1 MPPRRKKSKS
11 RRRRFKGVNLWNVAE
26 SLVQANIV
34 TQNIFGTDPLAFLV
48 GKTSAGYGHS
58 SLAVSNVGRTQ
69 IGIGE
74 LLGLGSANGEANR
87 EAAWNNVKS
96 NWMPLI
102 TQTVATRVGFTVAKR
117 LTRGIRSDMNKGFR
131 MVGLQNEVKV

>member
-48 GKTSAGYGHS
+48 GKTSSGYGNS

-87 EAAWNNVKS
+87 EAAWNNVKN

-102 TQTVATRVGFTVAKR
+102 AQTVGTRIGFTVAKR
-117 LTRGIRSDMNKGFR
+117 LTRGIRSDMNRGLR

>member
-11 RRRRFKGVNLWNVAE
+11 RSRRFKGVNLWNVAE

-48 GKTSAGYGHS
+48 GKTSSGYGNS

-87 EAAWNNVKS
+87 EAAWNNVKN

-102 TQTVATRVGFTVAKR
+102 AQTVGTRIGFTVAKR
-117 LTRGIRSDMNKGFR
+117 LTRGIRSDMNRGLR